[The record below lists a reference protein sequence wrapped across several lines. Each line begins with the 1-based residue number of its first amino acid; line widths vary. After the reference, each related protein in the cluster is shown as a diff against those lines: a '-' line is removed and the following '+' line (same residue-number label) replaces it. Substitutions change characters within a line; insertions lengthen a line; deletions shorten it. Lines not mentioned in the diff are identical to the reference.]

1 MNKQNTKT
9 EATRNETLKKWTL
22 ETLCNIAILVSGHP
36 EIEDDVLEEI
46 CNDVES
52 VELAIHAYLKNLHP
66 EPEAP
71 LYKIEVIDI
80 NTSKA
85 VEPPVSMPKFF
96 THKDTAYKCLKE
108 WEDEIEKKGCIG
120 IVRPVS
126 KESTTT
132 SQPMEISEVSKKK
145 GALQAPIY

>member
-22 ETLCNIAILVSGHP
+22 ETLCNIAILISGHP

-46 CNDVES
+46 CNNVES

-71 LYKIEVIDI
+71 LYAVDIIEI
-80 NTSKA
+80 NTKDVITS
-85 VEPPVSMPKFF
+85 SYY
-96 THKDTAYKCLKE
+96 THKDSAYKYLKE
-108 WEDEIEKKGCIG
+108 TEDEIEKMGCIG
-120 IVRPVS
+120 IVRPIPQ
-126 KESTTT
+126 E
-132 SQPMEISEVSKKK
+132 EVDR
-145 GALQAPIY
+145 LLH

>member
-36 EIEDDVLEEI
+36 EIEDDMLDTLCEDLESE
-46 CNDVES
+46 
-52 VELAIHAYLKNLHP
+52 ELAIHAYLKNLHP

-96 THKDTAYKCLKE
+96 THKDTAYKCLKV
-108 WEDEIEKKGCIG
+108 WEDNLERMGCTG

-126 KESTTT
+126 EDELTVYGD
-132 SQPMEISEVSKKK
+132 PRND
-145 GALQAPIY
+145 